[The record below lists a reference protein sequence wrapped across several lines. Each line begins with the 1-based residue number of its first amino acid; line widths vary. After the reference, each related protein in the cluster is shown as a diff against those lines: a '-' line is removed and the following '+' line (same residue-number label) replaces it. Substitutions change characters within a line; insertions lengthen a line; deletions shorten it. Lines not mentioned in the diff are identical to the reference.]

1 MKIMKKINLIIFGV
15 MLFSAVG
22 CKKEFLEKRPQGELS
37 QEQLTNQE
45 GVEATLTGAYALLNG
60 NLNGTWGNYAS
71 GPSQWLLGEVTSDNA
86 HKGSDAGD
94 QPNMNALERHS
105 PTSTNDNLSVLWTR
119 CFEGI
124 QRCNSTLRILAAL
137 QSGSGKKFADKRAAE
152 IQAEARFLRGHYYFF
167 LARAF
172 KNVPLIL
179 ESTTEPAVDNTA
191 DIYPA
196 IAEDFTFAAANLS
209 AGKTMDQVGRADK
222 IAAQAYLAKVLL
234 YQKKYAEALP
244 LFTEVIA
251 ARPNITT
258 LDYKAN
264 FDITRENG
272 PETIFA
278 VQHAVGTDGSGGD
291 NGNVGDMLNYPYG
304 GSSKTSCCGFFQPS
318 IDLAN
323 SFRVTA
329 AGLPMIDGSY
339 RTNPFKS
346 DFGLTAAQKTAY
358 QVERSLLIDPRMD
371 YTLGRRGVPYRDWGI
386 MQGDPWIREVT
397 TGGPF
402 VPYKNSI
409 EFAEF
414 TNGTAPGSTNVNG
427 LNVNVIRLAD
437 VYLMAAECQVEL
449 GNLAEALRLVNAV
462 RARAALLPVATDK
475 AVGGAPA
482 ATYRVT
488 PYPSFPSQTYARDA
502 VRFERRLELAMEGHR
517 YYDLVRWGILK
528 STLESYSAF
537 EGQFLATSRGITIG
551 EEDNY
556 FPIPQEQL
564 DRSNGILKQ
573 NPGY

>member
-1 MKIMKKINLIIFGV
+1 MKKINHIIFGM
-15 MLFSAVG
+15 MLLSAVG
-22 CKKEFLEKRPQGELS
+22 CKKDFLEKRPQGELS
-37 QEQLTNQE
+37 QEQLTNQK

-94 QPNMNALERHS
+94 QPNMNALERHA
-105 PTSTNDNLSVLWTR
+105 PTSTNDNLSTLWTR

-137 QSGSGKKFADKRAAE
+137 QGGSGEKFPEQRAAE

-179 ESTTEPAVDNTA
+179 ETTTDPAVDNTA

-196 IAEDFTFAAANLS
+196 IVEDFTFAVANL
-209 AGKTMDQVGRADK
+209 GTTKPLDQVGRVDK
-222 IAAQAYLAKVLL
+222 IAAQAYLGKVLL
-234 YQKKYAEALP
+234 YQKKYAEALTN
-244 LFTEVIA
+244 FTAVMA
-251 ARPNITT
+251 ARPDITT

-272 PETIFA
+272 PESIFA

-329 AGLPMIDGSY
+329 AGIPMIDGSY

-346 DFGLTAAQKTAY
+346 DFGLTTAEKAAY
-358 QVERSLLIDPRMD
+358 QVERSLLVDPRMD
-371 YTLGRRGVPYRDWGI
+371 YTLGRRGVPYRDWGV

-462 RARAALLPVATDK
+462 RARAAQLPVATDK

-482 ATYRVT
+482 ATYRVN
-488 PYPSFPSQTYARDA
+488 PYPAFSSQTYARDA

-517 YYDLVRWGILK
+517 FYDLVRWGILK
-528 STLESYSAF
+528 TTLESYSAF

-551 EEDNY
+551 DEDNY

-564 DRSNGILKQ
+564 DRSNGVLKQ

>member
-1 MKIMKKINLIIFGV
+1 
-15 MLFSAVG
+15 MLLSAVG
-22 CKKEFLEKRPQGELS
+22 CKKDFLEKRPQGELS
-37 QEQLTNQE
+37 QEQLTNQK

-94 QPNMNALERHS
+94 QPNMNALERHA
-105 PTSTNDNLSVLWTR
+105 PTSTNDNLSTLWTR

-137 QSGSGKKFADKRAAE
+137 QGGSGEKFPEQRAAE

-179 ESTTEPAVDNTA
+179 ETTTDPAVDNTA

-196 IAEDFTFAAANLS
+196 IVEDFTFAAANL
-209 AGKTMDQVGRADK
+209 GTTKPLDQVGRVDK
-222 IAAQAYLAKVLL
+222 IAAQAYLGKVLL
-234 YQKKYAEALP
+234 YQKKYAEALTN
-244 LFTEVIA
+244 FTAVMA
-251 ARPNITT
+251 ARPDITT

-272 PETIFA
+272 PESIFA

-329 AGLPMIDGSY
+329 AGIPMIDGSY

-346 DFGLTAAQKTAY
+346 DFGLTTAEKAAY
-358 QVERSLLIDPRMD
+358 QVERSLLVDPRMD
-371 YTLGRRGVPYRDWGI
+371 YTLGRRGVPYRDWGV

-462 RARAALLPVATDK
+462 RARAAQLPVATDK

-482 ATYRVT
+482 ATYRVN
-488 PYPSFPSQTYARDA
+488 PYPAFSSQTYARDA

-517 YYDLVRWGILK
+517 FYDLVRWGILK
-528 STLESYSAF
+528 TTLESYSAF

-551 EEDNY
+551 DEDNY

-564 DRSNGILKQ
+564 DRSNGVLKQ
-573 NPGY
+573 NPGYQ

>member
-1 MKIMKKINLIIFGV
+1 MKKINHIIFGM
-15 MLFSAVG
+15 MLLSAVG
-22 CKKEFLEKRPQGELS
+22 CKKDFLEKRPQGELS
-37 QEQLTNQE
+37 QEQLTNQK

-94 QPNMNALERHS
+94 QPNMNALERHA
-105 PTSTNDNLSVLWTR
+105 PTSTNDNLSTLWTR

-137 QSGSGKKFADKRAAE
+137 QGGSGEKFPEQRAAE

-179 ESTTEPAVDNTA
+179 ETTTDPAVDNTA

-196 IAEDFTFAAANLS
+196 IVEDFTFAAANL
-209 AGKTMDQVGRADK
+209 GTTKPLDQVGRVDK
-222 IAAQAYLAKVLL
+222 VAAQAYLGKVLL
-234 YQKKYAEALP
+234 YQKKYAEALTN
-244 LFTEVIA
+244 FTAVMA
-251 ARPNITT
+251 ARPDITT

-272 PETIFA
+272 PESIFA

-329 AGLPMIDGSY
+329 AGIPMIDGSY

-346 DFGLTAAQKTAY
+346 DFGLTTAEKAAY
-358 QVERSLLIDPRMD
+358 QVERSLLVDPRMD
-371 YTLGRRGVPYRDWGI
+371 YTLGRRGVPYRDWGV

-462 RARAALLPVATDK
+462 RARAAQLPVATDK

-482 ATYRVT
+482 ATYRVN
-488 PYPSFPSQTYARDA
+488 PYPAFSSQTYARDA

-517 YYDLVRWGILK
+517 FYDLVRWGILK
-528 STLESYSAF
+528 TTLESYSAF

-551 EEDNY
+551 DEDNY

-564 DRSNGILKQ
+564 DRSNGVLKQ